1 MTITLELD
9 NVLRLWVSDD
19 IRVMGSDEH
28 DMIGIAVSAL
38 AKPVHEPI
46 PTELVLTPLG
56 AAGLLALLRDMELD
70 GRIPKKAVASVRST
84 RQ

>member
-1 MTITLELD
+1 MTITLEFD
-9 NVLRLWVSDD
+9 KVLRLWVSND

-28 DMIGIAVSAL
+28 EMIGIAVSAL
-38 AKPVHEPI
+38 AKPAREPI
-46 PTELVLTPLG
+46 PTELVLTPLA

-70 GRIPKKAVASVRST
+70 GRIPKKAVTSVRST

>member
-1 MTITLELD
+1 MTIRLELD
-9 NVLRLWVSDD
+9 NVLRLWLSDD

-28 DMIGIAVSAL
+28 EMIGIAVSAL
-38 AKPVHEPI
+38 AKPAHEPI
-46 PTELVLTPLG
+46 PTELVLTPLA

-70 GRIPKKAVASVRST
+70 GRIPKKAVSSVRTS

>member
-1 MTITLELD
+1 MTITLEWD

-19 IRVMGSDEH
+19 IRVIGSDEH
-28 DMIGIAVSAL
+28 EMIGIAVNAL
-38 AKPVHEPI
+38 AKPAHEPI

-70 GRIPKKAVASVRST
+70 GRIPKKSVASVRTT